1 MSTVGARVPTLRAE
15 KRQVF
20 GPFKATFEGDLI
32 KEAGIDLLCVK
43 CDLSLPAAQKP
54 RHRLAAGEC
63 SAEMASRGRHLLCSK
78 CWLKSQ

>member
-1 MSTVGARVPTLRAE
+1 MSTVGARVPSLRAE

-43 CDLSLPAAQKP
+43 CDLSF
-54 RHRLAAGEC
+54 
-63 SAEMASRGRHLLCSK
+63 ASGSETK
-78 CWLKSQ
+78 A